1 MAILTAAEALKWAL
15 EIEKN
20 GEAFY
25 NEVAAKSADPE
36 VKALFED
43 LAAQER
49 GHYQVFQQMLERVKP
64 DPDLSTPS
72 TLLRTSID
80 YDEYQTYLQVALAEA
95 LFAGPDKGLTL
106 AKQAKDRET
115 ALRAAMGF
123 EKDTLLFFY
132 DLREM
137 VSEAERGAISNIIV
151 EEKAHLRRLAKMQ
164 SPEPVEGL

>member
-1 MAILTAAEALKWAL
+1 MAIFTTAEAIDIAM

-20 GEAFY
+20 GELFY
-25 NEVAAKSADPE
+25 HEVATKSAGSE

-49 GHYQVFQQMLERVKP
+49 AHYRVFEKMLGDVRPAPGLPAAE
-64 DPDLSTPS
+64 
-72 TLLRTSID
+72 
-80 YDEYQTYLQVALAEA
+80 YDQYEAYLQVALENA
-95 LFAGPDKGLTL
+95 LFAGPDKALTL
-106 AKQAKDRET
+106 AKQAEDRET

-137 VSEAERGAISNIIV
+137 VSEPDKASISNIIR
-151 EEKAHLRRLAKMQ
+151 EEKTHLRRLVGM
-164 SPEPVEGL
+164 L

>member
-1 MAILTAAEALKWAL
+1 MAFLTAAEALKWAL
-15 EIEKN
+15 EIERN

-25 NEVAAKSADPE
+25 NAVAAKGVDPE

-49 GHYQVFQQMLERVKP
+49 GHYQAFQKMLEKVKP
-64 DPDLSTPS
+64 EPDLSN
-72 TLLRTSID
+72 IE

-106 AKQAKDRET
+106 AKQAQDRET

-137 VSEAERGAISNIIV
+137 VSEAERRAISDIIL
-151 EEKAHLRRLAKMQ
+151 EEKAHLRRLAKM
-164 SPEPVEGL
+164 L

>member
-15 EIEKN
+15 EIERN

-36 VKALFED
+36 VKTLFEN
-43 LAAQER
+43 LAVQER
-49 GHYQVFQQMLERVKP
+49 GHYQVFQNMLEGVKP
-64 DPDLSTPS
+64 EPDLSNVE
-72 TLLRTSID
+72 
-80 YDEYQTYLQVALAEA
+80 YDEYQAYLQVALADA

-106 AKQAKDRET
+106 AKQAQDRET

-137 VSEAERGAISNIIV
+137 MVSEAERRAVSDIIL
-151 EEKAHLRRLAKMQ
+151 EEKAHVRRLAKM
-164 SPEPVEGL
+164 L

>member
-1 MAILTAAEALKWAL
+1 MAVLTSVEALKWAL

-49 GHYQVFQQMLERVKP
+49 GHYQAFQKMLEKVKP
-64 DPDLSTPS
+64 DPDLSKV
-72 TLLRTSID
+72 D
-80 YDEYQTYLQVALAEA
+80 YDEYQTYLQVALDSA

-106 AKQAKDRET
+106 AKEAQDRET

-137 VSEAERGAISNIIV
+137 VSEAKRGTISDIIT
-151 EEKAHLRRLAKMQ
+151 EEKAHLRRLAKM
-164 SPEPVEGL
+164 L